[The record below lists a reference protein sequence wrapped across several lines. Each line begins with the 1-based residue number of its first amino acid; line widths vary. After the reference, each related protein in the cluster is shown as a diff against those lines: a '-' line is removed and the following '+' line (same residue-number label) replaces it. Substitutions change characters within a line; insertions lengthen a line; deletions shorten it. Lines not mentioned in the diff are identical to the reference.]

1 MFDKARK
8 KFAEIGRDY
17 KSAVSVVG
25 FVTPTY
31 LHVSNNTACHASMS
45 YGGKHTSHLDRYKGN
60 VQIDSSK
67 DIPAGLETG
76 VIAVLSQVQENER
89 VADDKSV
96 LKFFHW
102 LIKQSPWS
110 ACFLNPSAED
120 ALEVGSF
127 ILDVRQKNNYL
138 ANAAIGSRLF
148 SEFPKRFAVW
158 DRLTDLGVDGTEAYM
173 YSHFLSKD
181 RSGFTLQSGYGHV
194 PFHTAISKEYWKNFL
209 NNTPP
214 NPGSQS
220 YNESPTYGGIS
231 DVWGRSGN
239 VGTGIFSR
247 IIPKSLTKG
256 VNHDIFDYKPA
267 AQYVYKTDEDILDLV
282 QNMKLIIEG
291 DK

>member
-1 MFDKARK
+1 
-8 KFAEIGRDY
+8 
-17 KSAVSVVG
+17 
-25 FVTPTY
+25 
-31 LHVSNNTACHASMS
+31 
-45 YGGKHTSHLDRYKGN
+45 
-60 VQIDSSK
+60 
-67 DIPAGLETG
+67 
-76 VIAVLSQVQENER
+76 VQENNR

-96 LKFFHW
+96 LKFFRW

-127 ILDVRQKNNYL
+127 ILDVRQENNYL

-181 RSGFTLQSGYGHV
+181 QSGFTLQSGYGHV
-194 PFHTAISKEYWKNFL
+194 PFHTEISKEYWKNFL

-214 NPGSQS
+214 NPGVQS
-220 YNESPTYGGIS
+220 YNESPTYRGIS

-239 VGTGIFSR
+239 VGTGSFSR

-291 DK
+291 GK